1 LIIGRSG
8 PPLITKQLA
17 LLVADF
23 AKGSKSVRVSGVV
36 GELGR
41 GISLISEKKVV
52 FTRILYEKEDL
63 EEVEITIAPPSW
75 GWDWVV

>member
-1 LIIGRSG
+1 M
-8 PPLITKQLA
+8 
-17 LLVADF
+17 
-23 AKGSKSVRVSGVV
+23 RVSGVV